1 VGELNLVPHTAL
13 PSSPAIAIAA
23 FYRTS
28 LNLFACRVR
37 SRSFIAMSTTIH
49 GVLNLA
55 GRPAGIAFRDLLG
68 IKMRR
73 PAERRYRSAIGRA
86 PSNPHRPFGLMTE
99 GPKPLEV
106 TETADPIEA
115 WKPIRGTGV
124 RRARVPR
131 MGISKTTM
139 RDVLVIVHKAL
150 PPEQRDQ
157 TKPRP

>member
-1 VGELNLVPHTAL
+1 MTHSEIFSESKCEDL
-13 PSSPAIAIAA
+13 PSGAIVP
-23 FYRTS
+23 R
-28 LNLFACRVR
+28 L
-37 SRSFIAMSTTIH
+37 
-49 GVLNLA
+49 GVLQATRIALA
-55 GRPAGIAFRDLLG
+55 
-68 IKMRR
+68 
-73 PAERRYRSAIGRA
+73 
-86 PSNPHRPFGLMTE
+86 
-99 GPKPLEV
+99 KPLEV